1 MSLDLSPALEVL
13 EADGVTL
20 ELVEL
25 DGEVAHLAM
34 HVVDADCAD
43 CVMPREY
50 LEPVVLDLLRTT
62 RPTLEAVRIDDPRE

>member
-1 MSLDLSPALEVL
+1 MSLDLTPALDVL

-25 DGEVAHLAM
+25 EGEVAHLAM
-34 HVVDADCAD
+34 SVVDADCAD
-43 CVMPREY
+43 CVMPREF
-50 LEPVVLDLLRTT
+50 LEPVVLDLLRTS